1 MLAAASAQMASAPS
15 QTPSGVGRAA
25 NSLAPLLERIRQ
37 RLDVDFATLRLLQD
51 DRLVLAGSAGA
62 PPAALENE
70 ARFASHALMAPL
82 VVPDTAQDARFR
94 DRSAI
99 RFYAGIP
106 LVAASGHTVGLLSL
120 FDRLPR
126 PLHLAARLATLGA
139 DALMPIDALQNQQR
153 LITTLTGQLD
163 DQARLI
169 HEQAAAL
176 DQSRLIFERAAATA
190 RIGVWE
196 CDLATE
202 ELSWTD
208 GVYDLFELP
217 RGGSIDRA
225 TTLACYA
232 PASRTMLEKLRG
244 RAVAQG
250 IGFTLDAEIITV
262 KGNRRWMRLTT
273 SVEIRNGVPTR
284 LFGMKQDI
292 TEEKIL
298 ADRTRYLAEF
308 DVMTGLA
315 NRSQFQS
322 RLADPA
328 QLIGALLLVDLDGF
342 KSINDTFGHALGDEC
357 LKETALRLQAV
368 GGEAEL
374 VARIGGDEFAVLL
387 GPQTDGAAAELLA
400 GKIVEVLGRP
410 VTRGDQILQ
419 LGASVGI
426 ARATPEATPDQL
438 FKQADTA
445 LYSAKAAGRKTFRT
459 FNPTGL

>member
-1 MLAAASAQMASAPS
+1 MPAAASAQMAPAPF
-15 QTPSGVGRAA
+15 QNPSRVGRTAGG
-25 NSLAPLLERIRQ
+25 LASLLESIRQ
-37 RLDVDFATLRLLQD
+37 RLDVDFATLRLIQGD
-51 DRLVLAGSAGA
+51 QLVLAGSAGA
-62 PPAALENE
+62 PSPALENE
-70 ARFASHALMAPL
+70 SRFSSRALIAPL
-82 VVPDTAQDARFR
+82 VVPDTALDARFR
-94 DRSAI
+94 DRTTI

-106 LVAASGHTVGLLSL
+106 LVTASGRTVGLLSL
-120 FDRLPR
+120 FDRSPR
-126 PLHLAARLATLGA
+126 PLQLAARLAVLA
-139 DALMPIDALQNQQR
+139 ANAMRSVEEAPSQER
-153 LITTLTGQLD
+153 LIATLKGQLA

-176 DQSRLIFERAAATA
+176 DHSRLIFERAAATA

-202 ELSWTD
+202 ELTWTD

-217 RGGSIDRA
+217 RGSSIDRA
-225 TTLACYA
+225 TTLLCYA
-232 PASRTMLEKLRG
+232 PTSRALLEKLRTQ
-244 RAVAQG
+244 AVTQG
-250 IGFTLDAEIITV
+250 IGFTLDAEITTA

-273 SVEIRNGVPTR
+273 SVETENGVATR

-315 NRSQFQS
+315 NRSRFQS
-322 RLADPA
+322 RLADQTQA
-328 QLIGALLLVDLDGF
+328 IGALLLVDLDGF

-357 LKETALRLQAV
+357 LKETALRLEAV
-368 GGEAEL
+368 GIEAEL

-387 GPQTDGAAAELLA
+387 GPQTDYTAAEHLA
-400 GKIVEVLGRP
+400 GQIVEILGRP
-410 VTRGDQILQ
+410 VTRGDQVLQ

-426 ARATPEATPDQL
+426 ALAMPEASPDQL

-445 LYSAKAAGRKTFRT
+445 LYAAKAAGRKTFRL
-459 FNPTGL
+459 FSPAER